1 VSKYHLVSA
10 LNLVPSSVGHS
21 GDEDCCNLVTKHF
34 GRGTPILY
42 TLNAVTYHAVEPR
55 TSKTQQRKA
64 ANKDYLQTRRD
75 QAKLQKQIDQDLLR
89 QALAFT
95 FPSIPRI
102 HICDP
107 QYGPKHKPRVS
118 PDERPKGERKRW
130 SELESR
136 ILQDIPHNGTY
147 QFVGIPNPNYTPGT
161 HTPCW
166 AALWFPSCVSV
177 ESQKELE
184 EYVRKC
190 KEVCII
196 ACTSLLSLTCCS

>member
-1 VSKYHLVSA
+1 VPSISCPHRSVIWATRTAAVWSPSILGA
-10 LNLVPSSVGHS
+10 VPSSSTHY
-21 GDEDCCNLVTKHF
+21 
-34 GRGTPILY
+34 TPSHIMLS
-42 TLNAVTYHAVEPR
+42 EPR
-55 TSKTQQRKA
+55 ISKTQKRKA
-64 ANKDYLQTRRD
+64 ANKDYLQTRRG

-107 QYGPKHKPRVS
+107 RYGPKHKPRVS
-118 PDERPKGERKRW
+118 PDKREKGERKRW

-166 AALWFPSCVSV
+166 AALRFPSCVSV

-190 KEVCII
+190 EEVCIN
-196 ACTSLLSLTCCS
+196 ACTSSLSLTCCS